1 MTQMNFEITAGRPTP
16 MGATADVEGV
26 NFAVFSAHAT
36 GLEICIFSDD
46 GAEEIARLPLPE
58 RSGDIWHGHVRGLG
72 PGALYGLRAHG
83 PYAPDAGHRFNPNKL
98 LIDPYARSLR
108 GDYANDPVVL
118 GYDEEDDKE
127 DLSFDARDSAPFMP
141 KCEIQDPAAL
151 KPFTC
156 HPRNAWRDTMIYEAH
171 VKGLTQLH
179 PEVPEAFRGSYEG
192 IASDAMIAH
201 LTRIGVTA
209 IELLPVHGFLN
220 DGFLLDKGLSNYWG
234 YNSVTFFA
242 PEPRYFGPNGVEGF
256 RQMVRKLHAAG
267 IEVILDVVYNH
278 TAEGDQRGPTL
289 SFRGLDNACYYRL
302 QSDYPRFYAND
313 TGCGNTVNVAHP
325 QVIRLVLDSL
335 RYWVEYMG
343 VDGFRFDLATTL
355 GREAHGF
362 DRFGGFFDALRQ
374 DPLLAQTKL
383 IAEPWDIGPG
393 GYQLGGFP
401 PEFAEW
407 NDAYRDTVRRFW
419 KGRENSAQELGSR
432 FLGSAD
438 RFDRDGRR
446 PQASVNFLAAHD
458 GFTLADVTSYNRKHN
473 EANGEGNRD
482 GHGTNFSNNCGVE
495 GPTDDAAVLELRK
508 RRRRNMLA
516 TVLLSQGTPMLLAG
530 DEFANSQQG
539 NNNAYCQDNEISW
552 LNWAEADHDLADF
565 VAALTAFRREHSA
578 LRQDIFLHAR
588 PREEDGLPDVEW
600 RDLSGDC
607 EPDWEAPD
615 LSELAVV
622 FRGSAEAAAY
632 ARTDDA
638 VMVVLNRSQRAAPVS
653 LPVPPDGR
661 IWVVGIDTSAKVQ
674 KPRPLVDGNLTAP
687 AQSVLALVLQAK
699 ETLA

>member
-1 MTQMNFEITAGRPTP
+1 MTFEMTAGLPTP
-16 MGATADVEGV
+16 MGATADAGGV

-36 GLEICIFSDD
+36 GIDLCLFSPD
-46 GAEEIARLPLPE
+46 GAEELARLPLPE
-58 RSGDIWHGHVRGLG
+58 RSGDIWHGHVAGLQ
-72 PGALYGLRAHG
+72 PGALYGFRAHG

-98 LIDPYARSLR
+98 LVDPYARSLR
-108 GDYANDPVVL
+108 GEYVNDPVLL
-118 GYDEEDDKE
+118 GYDEEDEKE
-127 DLSFDARDSAPFMP
+127 DLSFDPRDSSPCMP
-141 KCEIQDPAAL
+141 KCEVQDPAQL
-151 KPFTC
+151 EPFTC
-156 HPRNAWRDTMIYEAH
+156 HPRHSWRDTLIYEAH
-171 VKGLTQLH
+171 VKGLTQMH
-179 PEVPEAFRGSYEG
+179 PDVPDDLRGTYEG
-192 IASDAMIAH
+192 IASDAMIDH
-201 LTRIGVTA
+201 LKKLGVTA

-234 YNSVTFFA
+234 YNTVTFLA
-242 PEPRYFGPNGVEGF
+242 PEPRYFGPQGATGF
-256 RQMVRKLHAAG
+256 RQMVRKLHGEG

-302 QSDYPRFYAND
+302 QNDYPRYYAND
-313 TGCGNTVNVAHP
+313 TGTGNTVNVAHP
-325 QVIRLVLDSL
+325 QVIQLVLDSL

-362 DRFGGFFDALRQ
+362 EPLGGFFDALRQ
-374 DPLLAQTKL
+374 DPLLARTKL

-407 NDAYRDTVRRFW
+407 NDAYRDAVRRFW
-419 KGRENSAQELGSR
+419 KGSDHSAQELGSR

-438 RFDRDGRR
+438 KFDRNGRR
-446 PQASVNFLAAHD
+446 PQASINFLAAHD
-458 GFTLADVTSYNRKHN
+458 GFTLADLTSYNRRHN

-482 GHGTNFSNNCGVE
+482 GHGTNYSNNCGVE
-495 GPTDDAAVLELRK
+495 GPTDDPAVLEARK

-516 TVLLSQGTPMLLAG
+516 TVILSQGTPMLLAG
-530 DEFANSQQG
+530 DEIGNSQQG

-552 LNWAEADHDLADF
+552 LDWAGADHDLAGF
-565 VAALTAFRREHSA
+565 VGALTAFRRDHPA

-600 RDLSGDC
+600 RDLSGDG
-607 EPDWEAPD
+607 EPDWDAPD
-615 LSELAVV
+615 LAELAVV
-622 FRGSAEAAAY
+622 FRGSAEAADY

-638 VMVVLNRSQRAAPVS
+638 VMVVFNRSERAVPVS
-653 LPVPPDGR
+653 LPETAPGMG
-661 IWVVGIDTSAKVQ
+661 WAVGIDTSAEIQTV
-674 KPRPLVDGNLTAP
+674 RPLADGKLTAP
-687 AQSVLALVLQAK
+687 AQSVLALFLQPA
-699 ETLA
+699 APAA